1 MSENLEIFVG
11 IDIAKDTLDMGFQPS
26 GQTVRLPH
34 DAQGI
39 TEATKRLGE
48 AALCLVVLEAT
59 GGLET
64 PLAATLVAA
73 GVPVAVVNPRQV
85 RDYAKATGQLA
96 KTDRIDALVLA
107 DFARAIR
114 PELRPMKDALTR
126 ELDALVTRRRQLVE
140 MRVQESLRLGRA
152 SKVQEK
158 SLKRH
163 IAWLDKRIEEIET
176 DLRQRLRASAAWRA
190 KDDLLRSIPGV
201 GDTTSAT
208 LLAKLPELGILDRK
222 GIAALAGLAPLANDR
237 GKQRGRRVIWG
248 GRADVR
254 CVLYMSTVAAIRC
267 NPVLRAFA
275 DRLKAAGKPAKVVI
289 VACMRKLLSIMNAMV
304 KSNTPW
310 NPKIA

>member
-64 PLAATLVAA
+64 PLAAALVAA

-85 RDYAKATGQLA
+85 RDYAKATGRLA

-126 ELDALVTRRRQLVE
+126 ELDDLVTRRRQLVE

-176 DLRQRLRASAAWRA
+176 DLRQRLRASPAWRA

-208 LLAKLPELGILDRK
+208 LLAKLPELGALDRR
-222 GIAALAGLAPLANDR
+222 GIAALAGLAPLANDS

-248 GRADVR
+248 GRSDVR

-289 VACMRKLLSIMNAMV
+289 VACMRKLLSIMNAML
-304 KSNTPW
+304 KSNLPW
-310 NPKIA
+310 NPNIA

>member
-64 PLAATLVAA
+64 PLAAALVAA

-85 RDYAKATGQLA
+85 RDYAKATGRLA

-126 ELDALVTRRRQLVE
+126 ELDDLVTRRRQLVE

-176 DLRQRLRASAAWRA
+176 DLRQRLRASPAWRA

-208 LLAKLPELGILDRK
+208 LLAKLPELGALDRK
-222 GIAALAGLAPLANDR
+222 GIAALAGLAPLANDS

-248 GRADVR
+248 GRSDVR

-289 VACMRKLLSIMNAMV
+289 VACMRKLLSIMNAML
-304 KSNTPW
+304 KSNLPW
-310 NPKIA
+310 NPNIA